1 MKFWGR
7 EELAGGL
14 LEREAFYQLYEQK
27 TGHPVDRKRLFF
39 YQVLGN
45 AKMAV
50 ICLTGIRDF
59 VESRTSD
66 AVMPFLELL
75 LPALFEDLANQLGLI

>member
-1 MKFWGR
+1 
-7 EELAGGL
+7 
-14 LEREAFYQLYEQK
+14 
-27 TGHPVDRKRLFF
+27 
-39 YQVLGN
+39 VLGN

-59 VESRTSD
+59 VERRTSD

-75 LPALFEDLANQLGLI
+75 LPALLGDLANQLRLV